1 MQKLN
6 NFSLMADT
14 MPDVVDQFNDV
25 FVLLEG
31 LGLYL
36 SALVMILTLFM
47 LIVSFTQKMRGLQ
60 KEQGVLRA
68 IGLN

>member
-1 MQKLN
+1 
-6 NFSLMADT
+6 MADT

>member
-1 MQKLN
+1 
-6 NFSLMADT
+6 MADT

-60 KEQGVLRA
+60 KEQGILRA